1 MHINKL
7 IEEIK
12 KMNHDSD
19 PNNSFSQTGSTVV
32 IPLDEMISAHPS

>member
-19 PNNSFSQTGSTVV
+19 PNNSFSQTGWTI